1 MQAEPAAPAEP
12 GAVQA
17 EGPLTAQQ
25 ELRRMQQRFAATAE
39 GLSGE
44 EAEELERLRL
54 KRLAQLKAEQK
65 AKQQEL
71 ERRYD
76 AYCAQKLKDD
86 QAEISKLRGGLV
98 VQDLPPWAQG
108 LARRKALEGASEGGS
123 GSGAGR
129 RVLRPSEQ
137 RAADA
142 AAQPDQ
148 WGFDN

>member
-1 MQAEPAAPAEP
+1 MQP
-12 GAVQA
+12 

-44 EAEELERLRL
+44 EAEELERLRI
-54 KRLAQLKAEQK
+54 KRLAELKAAQK
-65 AKQQEL
+65 AKQEEL

-86 QAEISKLRGGLV
+86 QEQISKLCGGLV

-108 LARRKALEGASEGGS
+108 LARRKALEGASEGGTES
-123 GSGAGR
+123 GDGT

-142 AAQPDQ
+142 AAQPER
-148 WGFDN
+148 WGFDSNS